1 MQAAREP
8 PSLLWGLDPL
18 FSAFARLYIRDV
30 LEMSESAQVPG
41 IYFFNSR
48 PIYKVHVLG
57 MVVSRRE
64 REDFFCYGVDDGSG
78 VIACLCWK
86 SDLMKQQ
93 LEPSR
98 GGRQSDA
105 AAGAFD
111 PAAELR
117 KLKQAQE
124 QQSRLEIGELL
135 RVRGAVKTSRGQ
147 REIMASCFYKVSDPV
162 MSVQLS
168 WMSELPLLYKQVYE
182 RPLELKDHR
191 DVSLLSRATDAVRV
205 FLEDKSVATFR
216 PYDVQDLLL
225 PLVSPRTPADQLLA
239 QALEG
244 DGGRPCEQEPA
255 PGPSFC
261 SQVSALLKRT
271 LEVLQ
276 DEGVVYRKVLSQDQ
290 VYLVTL
296 KDLDLT
302 MAVRDIVREDCQRDK
317 YAEKGV
323 HLLHV
328 LSAVRRRHSP
338 NVSKAALEK
347 VLSSLECS
355 SDIISSGNNYYMAFV
370 T

>member
-1 MQAAREP
+1 MQTAREP
-8 PSLLWGLDPL
+8 PSLLWGLDPV

-30 LEMSESAQVPG
+30 LEMSESTQVPG
-41 IYFFNSR
+41 VYFFNSR

-57 MVVSRRE
+57 TVVSRRE

-86 SDLMKQQ
+86 SDLMKEQ
-93 LEPSR
+93 LEPST

-105 AAGAFD
+105 AAGGFD

-124 QQSRLEIGELL
+124 EQSRLEIGELL

-191 DVSLLSRATDAVRV
+191 DVSLLTRATDAVRV
-205 FLEDKSVATFR
+205 FLEDKPAVTFR

-225 PLVSPRTPADQLLA
+225 PLVSTRTPA
-239 QALEG
+239 
-244 DGGRPCEQEPA
+244 EQEPA
-255 PGPSFC
+255 PGPSVC
-261 SQVSALLKRT
+261 SQVSALLKQT
-271 LEVLQ
+271 LKVLQ
-276 DEGVVYRKVLSQDQ
+276 EEGLVYRKVLSQDQ
-290 VYLVTL
+290 VYCVTL

-323 HLLHV
+323 HLLHI
-328 LSAVRRRHSP
+328 LSAVRRRYSP

-355 SDIISSGNNYYMAFV
+355 SDVISSGNNYYLAFV
-370 T
+370 M